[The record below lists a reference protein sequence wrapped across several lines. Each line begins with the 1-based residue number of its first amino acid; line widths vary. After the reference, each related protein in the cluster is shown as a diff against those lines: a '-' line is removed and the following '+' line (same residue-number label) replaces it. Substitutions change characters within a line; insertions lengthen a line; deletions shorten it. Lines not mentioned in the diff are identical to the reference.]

1 MTEKDMER
9 ELRKSKNILVVLG
22 YGVMMFAAWNLFK
35 AILTCT
41 LDFGVYKEMISSAIT
56 AEDLENFNMS
66 KEAFVRV
73 IEIFI
78 ITAVLVISLVDTLIR
93 IRVGLSAV
101 AEGKGK
107 KSGKF
112 YLAAS
117 VIIILVSLLS
127 IYTNFTELIH
137 PNESTE
143 FENTIASLI
152 FDITSLIIVLQ
163 MIYYAKRVRKLT
175 KELSQ

>member
-1 MTEKDMER
+1 MER

>member
-1 MTEKDMER
+1 MER

-35 AILTCT
+35 AILTFT